1 MEALGGQPDKSQ
13 FHTDGQARPGS
24 RSQQGGD
31 DHEQGG
37 KAGKGGHMM
46 AQAGDHLVAFGVHG
60 HHAYADVFHLGGGH
74 RIGLEQGAH
83 QKAEPEEEP
92 QEGAEV
98 GRAQSVLGPVQG
110 QPCGDEQ
117 QRCQVQH
124 LARDGFQD
132 PP

>member
-1 MEALGGQPDKSQ
+1 MEAFGGQPDQGQ

-24 RSQQGGD
+24 RPQQGGD

-92 QEGAEV
+92 QEGAKV